1 MKESSN
7 KKSSAKSN
15 VEFAVEG
22 DQFMYMDI
30 LYNQIINQ
38 SI

>member
-1 MKESSN
+1 MNESSN
-7 KKSSAKSN
+7 KKSSAKSSD
-15 VEFAVEG
+15 EFAVEG
-22 DQFMYMDI
+22 NQFMNMDI